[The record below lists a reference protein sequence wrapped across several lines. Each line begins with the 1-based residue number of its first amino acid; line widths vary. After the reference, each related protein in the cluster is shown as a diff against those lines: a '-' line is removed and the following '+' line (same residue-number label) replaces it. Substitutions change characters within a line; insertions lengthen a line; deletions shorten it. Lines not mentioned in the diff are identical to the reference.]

1 MNADEKKKLEE
12 MRQAVEARVRE
23 EEELY
28 PEIFEKLKHD
38 GKIDSVFVRWC
49 MGANERGL
57 GLLYAAVLRDRF
69 VFNYLA
75 DEKSGWMRWAGHHW
89 EIDMAHE
96 SLAAVEDVVDRLLAE
111 TIEIEK
117 DIAAA
122 AKFNN
127 EDKMAILE
135 KIKKKLYGKAG
146 YLRSTK
152 GRNAC
157 LQFARTCGETSL
169 SIRGDELDVNP
180 WLLGCPNG
188 VLDLRSG
195 KFRDGRQSDN
205 ISKTCNVEW
214 RGIDEPAPHW
224 EEWLKQ
230 VFDNDNPDEEE
241 RIKQRDELIAFV
253 QRVFGYGI
261 AGLNIEHIF
270 VVLHGQGRN
279 GKDTFVNIISHVLG
293 TMAGTIQSEM
303 LLSSKNTKSSAGPSP
318 DVMGLKGLRLAFA
331 SETDEGQRFSPAK
344 VKWYTGGGQLVGR
357 HPHDKYEVRF
367 MPTHTLILLTNHK
380 PGTPTDDFAF
390 WERVHLIPFKLSFVD
405 RDPVGPNERRV
416 IKGVSQ
422 TLKEEGPGILA
433 WLVMGCLLYQRD
445 GLKPPKVVIEATSD
459 WRRDDDLLADF
470 LEECCEEVELNE
482 ESSADLYAR
491 YAKWYQK
498 NINSDEKKTPKNK
511 RFGSA
516 LAKKYMSFKTH
527 GVVFYK
533 GIKLKEENN
542 TTDDPSKSGE
552 DHYKKQS
559 RLL

>member
-1 MNADEKKKLEE
+1 
-12 MRQAVEARVRE
+12 
-23 EEELY
+23 
-28 PEIFEKLKHD
+28 
-38 GKIDSVFVRWC
+38 
-49 MGANERGL
+49 
-57 GLLYAAVLRDRF
+57 
-69 VFNYLA
+69 
-75 DEKSGWMRWAGHHW
+75 MRWAGHHW

-96 SLAAVEDVVDRLLAE
+96 SLYAVEDIVDRFLEE
-111 TIEIEK
+111 TIKVEEE
-117 DIAAA
+117 IAAA

-127 EDKMAILE
+127 EDAKEKLE
-135 KIKKKLYGKAG
+135 KLKKRIYGKI
-146 YLRSTK
+146 YWFRSDK

-157 LQFARTCGETSL
+157 LKFARTCGETSL

-214 RGIDEPAPHW
+214 KGIDESAPHW

-253 QRVFGYGI
+253 RRVFGYGI

-357 HPHDKYEVRF
+357 HPHDKYEIRF
-367 MPTHTLILLTNHK
+367 MPTHTLVLLTNHK

-405 RDPVGPNERRV
+405 RDPVGANERRV
-416 IKGVSQ
+416 IKGVSEM
-422 TLKEEGPGILA
+422 LKEEGSGILA

-445 GLKPPKVVIEATSD
+445 GLKPPQVVIEATSD

-470 LEECCEEVELNE
+470 LEECCEDVELNE

-491 YAKWYQK
+491 FAKWYRK

-516 LAKKYMSFKTH
+516 LSKKYVPFKSY
-527 GVVFYK
+527 GMVMYK
-533 GIKLKEENN
+533 GIKLKPELKPEN
-542 TTDDPSKSGE
+542 DPDQSGNSRE
-552 DHYKKQS
+552 DPYKKQP